1 VGTAVGC
8 LLKDP
13 SVSTGA
19 VSMYGSAQQ
28 IPDRSL
34 VSEITAIYLDS
45 LYNTE
50 TERTPSQVCTKN

>member
-1 VGTAVGC
+1 
-8 LLKDP
+8 
-13 SVSTGA
+13 
-19 VSMYGSAQQ
+19 MYGSAQQ